1 MTNSVTW
8 FYRCSRF
15 GFAAAVLAL
24 FSGCGS
30 EPTNLSTEPT
40 TDALAGDS
48 LPAVPADSTLVPG
61 DSTAVPVD
69 STAIPVDSTAVP
81 SDSTLGF
88 PDSLPPVDTSGIST
102 LTTSTHPG
110 IPFGNYNMLS
120 KYLTTVYN
128 GTMQGLEPSWLMAEL
143 VTARAKG
150 GRLILKLV
158 GGSDDRQKNADGTF
172 SFTKWKTLVDKFKTL
187 NLSSYINDG
196 TLMGVFLIDE
206 PHNTSKWGGKAIPHA
221 TVEAMAKHT
230 KLIWP
235 TLPTFARAR
244 PTWLAQ
250 TSITYNYLDAGWFQF
265 EAPYMGDISAAT
277 AKEISAAKA
286 KRLGIAVGL
295 NVLNGG
301 NGSSGL
307 RGSLSGKYKM
317 SATEIRNYGTVLL
330 NQPYACGFFNW
341 TYILGGAEYMART
354 DIKSAMTFL
363 STKAKAHVKTSC
375 RQ

>member
-8 FYRCSRF
+8 LYRCSRL
-15 GFAAAVLAL
+15 GLTTAALMAV

-30 EPTNLSTEPT
+30 DQLNPSAETP

-48 LPAVPADSTLVPG
+48 IPALPADSTVPIDSTAAPVDSTSLPADSTLPG
-61 DSTAVPVD
+61 DSLAPGDSVP
-69 STAIPVDSTAVP
+69 
-81 SDSTLGF
+81 L
-88 PDSLPPVDTSGIST
+88 PDTTGISP
-102 LTTSTHPG
+102 LITSTHPG
-110 IPFGNYNMLS
+110 IAFGNFNMLS
-120 KYLTTVYN
+120 KYLTPVYN

-150 GRLILKLV
+150 GRLVLKLV

-172 SFTKWKTLVDKFKTL
+172 SFTKWKALVDKFKTL
-187 NLSSYINDG
+187 SLNSYINDG
-196 TLMGVFLIDE
+196 TLMGVYLIDE
-206 PHNTSKWGGKAIPHA
+206 PHNASKWGGKAIPHS
-221 TVEAMAKHT
+221 TVEAMARHT

-235 TLPTFARAR
+235 SLATFARAR

-250 TSITYNYLDAGWFQF
+250 TSITYTYLDAGWFQY
-265 EAPYMGDISAAT
+265 EKYMGDISAAT
-277 AKEISAAKA
+277 IKEINAAKT

-301 NGSSGL
+301 NGTSGI
-307 RGSLSGKYKM
+307 RGTLSGKYKM

-330 NQPYACGFFNW
+330 NQTYACGFFNW

-354 DIKSAMTFL
+354 DIKSAMSYL
-363 STKAKAHVKTSC
+363 SNKARYHVKTSC

>member
-69 STAIPVDSTAVP
+69 STAIPFDSTAVP
-81 SDSTLGF
+81 PDSTSGF

-102 LTTSTHPG
+102 LTTSAHPG
-110 IPFGNYNMLS
+110 IVFGNYNMQS

-128 GTMQGLEPSWLMAEL
+128 GSMQGLEPSWLMAEL

-158 GGSDDRQKNADGTF
+158 GGSDDRTKNADGTF
-172 SFTKWKTLVDKFKTL
+172 SVAKWKALVDKFRP
-187 NLSSYINDG
+187 LSLTSYINDG
-196 TLMGVFLIDE
+196 TLMGVFLVDE
-206 PHNTSKWGGKAIPHA
+206 PHHLAKWGGKMISHA
-221 TVEAMAKHT
+221 TVEDMARYT
-230 KLIWP
+230 KMIWP
-235 TLPTFARAR
+235 GITTFVRAR

-250 TSITYNYLDAGWFQF
+250 TSITYTYLDAGWFQY
-265 EAPYMGDISAAT
+265 EKYMGDISAAT
-277 AKEISAAKA
+277 VKEINAAKA

-301 NGSSGL
+301 NGSSGM
-307 RGSLSGKYKM
+307 RGTLSGKYKM
-317 SATEIRNYGTVLL
+317 SATEVRNYGTVLL

-354 DIKSAMTFL
+354 DIKSAMTYL
-363 STKAKAHVKTSC
+363 SNKAKAHLKTSC